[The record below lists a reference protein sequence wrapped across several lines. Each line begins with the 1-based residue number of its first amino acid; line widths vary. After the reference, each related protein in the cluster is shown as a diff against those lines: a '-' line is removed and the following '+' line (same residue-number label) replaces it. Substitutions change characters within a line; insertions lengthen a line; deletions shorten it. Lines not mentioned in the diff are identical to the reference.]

1 MESWPERRDKTG
13 QSVPGPGRPPDGR
26 LSARRPGDARALYGS
41 RPGSCWRQVG
51 PLSHLVPHFVH
62 SPTPTQP
69 VSHQFR
75 VAAPHGSTLLTPF
88 SPGHPLAPGLCL
100 RGALLVPS
108 VRS

>member
-13 QSVPGPGRPPDGR
+13 QSVPGPGCPPDGR

-41 RPGSCWRQVG
+41 RPGSLWREAG
-51 PLSHLVPHFVH
+51 PLSHLVPHFVR
-62 SPTPTQP
+62 SPTLTQP

-75 VAAPHGSTLLTPF
+75 MAGPHGSTLLTPF

-100 RGALLVPS
+100 RGALLIPS